1 MKLEQIRKALSETDP
16 REPSQYEVLTQQSR
30 SNMAELERLGLNAPK
45 HLQEEQDL
53 VDQLNILRTKKD
65 YLTREI
71 KEIDHEIGKINKELS
86 ERSLKEE
93 K

>member
-1 MKLEQIRKALSETDP
+1 MKLEQIRKALNETDT

-71 KEIDHEIGKINKELS
+71 KEIDLEIGKISKQLS

>member
-1 MKLEQIRKALSETDP
+1 MKLEQIRKVLNETDP
-16 REPSQYEVLTQQSR
+16 REPSQYEVLIQQSR
-30 SNMAELERLGLNAPK
+30 SNMDELERLGLNAPK

-53 VDQLNILRTKKD
+53 VNQLNILRTKKD

-71 KEIDHEIGKINKELS
+71 EEIDHEIGKINKELS
-86 ERSLKEE
+86 ERSLKED

>member
-1 MKLEQIRKALSETDP
+1 MRVKQIKKVLSETDP
-16 REPSQYEVLTQQSR
+16 RESSQYEVLTQQSR
-30 SNMAELERLGLNAPK
+30 SNTAELERLGLKVPK

-65 YLTREI
+65 YLMRDL

-86 ERSLKEE
+86 ERKLKEE
-93 K
+93 T

>member
-1 MKLEQIRKALSETDP
+1 MRAEQIRKALSETDP
-16 REPSQYEVLTQQSR
+16 REPSQYEVLTHQSR

-65 YLTREI
+65 YLMREI
-71 KEIDHEIGKINKELS
+71 KDIDHEIGKINKELS
-86 ERSLKEE
+86 ERSLMENK
-93 K
+93 